1 MNLAA
6 GTTGFTFNGADNAS
20 ISHLVVEADRWVV
33 RCYNDTSHLSPTFST
48 APEPMT

>member
-6 GTTGFTFNGADNAS
+6 GTKGFTFTGADNAS
-20 ISHLVVEADRWVV
+20 ISHIVVENDRWVI

-48 APEPMT
+48 AAEPLI